1 MAVWRMNVL
10 ENQAVMGRKLATE
23 MGIEWWGRQ
32 LEVAIG
38 IGWLPQIRKTWPALG
53 HQQSLEPQKWPRP
66 KMGGEKRK

>member
-1 MAVWRMNVL
+1 VEDECAGESGGDGEETGDGNGDRMV
-10 ENQAVMGRKLATE
+10 
-23 MGIEWWGRQ
+23 GRQ
-32 LEVAIG
+32 LEVAMG